1 MAATP
6 PPFDPQPTV
15 PGAVSGRAA
24 VAAPLASMGQRW
36 SALHQA
42 AGAVAMLAGLPA
54 ETLPAEMRDFPATIQ
69 AVGGWRSALAEQ
81 GLADLTA
88 VMEPGLAALLA
99 LHRRGA
105 DPAVAARAL
114 WEEFHAAR
122 TALLALVPPP
132 ESWTVHPA
140 G

>member
-1 MAATP
+1 MAITSSP
-6 PPFDPQPTV
+6 SGPQPARQPV
-15 PGAVSGRAA
+15 PPLGAMGR
-24 VAAPLASMGQRW
+24 RW

-42 AGAVAMLAGLPA
+42 ANVVAMLAGLPGVP
-54 ETLPAEMRDFPATIQ
+54 LPAEVHDFPAAIH
-69 AVGGWRSALAEQ
+69 AAGGWRLSLAEQ

-99 LHRRGA
+99 LHQRGA
-105 DPAVAARAL
+105 DPAAPARAL

-122 TALLALVPPP
+122 VALLALVPPP
-132 ESWTVHPA
+132 EGLRELSL

>member
-1 MAATP
+1 MAVTSPPSGSQSAVQGDAAAVP
-6 PPFDPQPTV
+6 PPL
-15 PGAVSGRAA
+15 GAT
-24 VAAPLASMGQRW
+24 GQRW

-54 ETLPAEMRDFPATIQ
+54 ETPPAEMRDFPAAIH
-69 AVGGWRSALAEQ
+69 AAGGWRRSLAEQ

-99 LHRRGA
+99 LHQRGA

-122 TALLALVPPP
+122 AALLALVPPM
-132 ESWTVHPA
+132 ESLAAHPV